1 VGREGSRRDCLT
13 PHRDAAF
20 NREAVPDSDIRTNRR
35 DELERS
41 LIAGGELLR
50 QNRNAEA
57 RQVFA
62 AAVELAPDDA
72 KALALL
78 GLACFRMGDFADA
91 LPIYQKLVSVNG
103 NDASYWLNLGL
114 VHLKLNDAASAVT
127 ELERSRDLDPS
138 QGRAVSYLGLAY
150 ARCGRYANAY
160 QAFLQAGDAELA
172 REMEQYLGD
181 EERARIRA
189 AVPRARTAT
198 VSGAIAPRKAVAR
211 PDKDVEDVSELG
223 DSDVVLVEETSDA
236 PGSRDD
242 ARTEP
247 MRPVRAT
254 ATGATPASGRPVVRP
269 RRDTST
275 PSSSWFSPPGGAG
288 EVVAETRERGVISL
302 AVEQAMPSAA
312 AAAGAARVAVG
323 HVPPM
328 PLSEFATA
336 RLIRPED
343 GDHTFET
350 SAGGVLIVR
359 VRGRVYSRTEGVNV
373 TGGELKYE
381 VASRHVRGSSTGEAF
396 SLEGRALFAVSGF
409 GHLVAA
415 PLGEHFSVV
424 SLDDDIL
431 YLREGIVFAFEEQI
445 RWENGHVPGSQAS
458 IPMVQ
463 FRGRGEVAFRSK
475 RPLLAI
481 KLAPER
487 VLHIDAG
494 VLAGWI
500 GRVVP
505 RAVTPAAGGAASTMF
520 VECTGEGVVLIEEE
534 EGAAGDWSRTTVA
547 GLRMSSKAEKA

>member
-1 VGREGSRRDCLT
+1 VTPGRDRTADGLT
-13 PHRDAAF
+13 PRRDAAF
-20 NREAVPDSDIRTNRR
+20 NREVVPDSDNHTNPSE
-35 DELERS
+35 ELERR
-41 LIAGGELLR
+41 LVAGGELLR
-50 QNRNAEA
+50 QNRTAEA
-57 RQVFA
+57 RQAFA
-62 AAVELAPDDA
+62 DALDLIPDDA

-78 GLACFRMGDFADA
+78 GLACFRMGDFQGA
-91 LPIYQKLVSVNG
+91 LPIYQKLVAVNR

-114 VHLKLNDAASAVT
+114 VHLKLNDAAAAIT

-138 QGRAVSYLGLAY
+138 QSRAVSYLGLAY
-150 ARCGRYANAY
+150 ARCGEYARAY

-172 REMEQYLGD
+172 REMEQYLGED
-181 EERARIRA
+181 ERARIKGG
-189 AVPRARTAT
+189 VPQARPAT
-198 VSGAIAPRKAVAR
+198 VSGAAAAAPATA
-211 PDKDVEDVSELG
+211 PAEEDVNELG
-223 DSDVVLVEETSDA
+223 DSDLVLVEETGEPAAMAD
-236 PGSRDD
+236 GK
-242 ARTEP
+242 TEP
-247 MRPVRAT
+247 MARPA
-254 ATGATPASGRPVVRP
+254 AAAATPASGRPVIRP
-269 RRDTST
+269 SRDAA
-275 PSSSWFSPPGGAG
+275 PQAGAVG
-288 EVVAETRERGVISL
+288 AESRGRGMISL
-302 AVEQAMPSAA
+302 AVEQAVPSAA
-312 AAAGAARVAVG
+312 ATAGAARVAVG
-323 HVPPM
+323 HVPPL

-359 VRGRVYSRTEGVNV
+359 VRERVYSRTEGVSV
-373 TGGELKYE
+373 TGGDLKYE

-396 SLEGRALFAVSGF
+396 SLDGRAMFVVSGF

-431 YLREGIVFAFEEQI
+431 YLREGIVFAFEEHL
-445 RWENGHVPGSQAS
+445 RWENGHLPGSQAS

-463 FRGRGEVAFRSK
+463 FRGRGEVAFRSR

-487 VLHIDAG
+487 VLYIDAR

-534 EGAAGDWSRTTVA
+534 QGAAEDWSRTHGGVRL
-547 GLRMSSKAEKA
+547 GGSKAAETT

>member
-1 VGREGSRRDCLT
+1 M
-13 PHRDAAF
+13 
-20 NREAVPDSDIRTNRR
+20 NRR
-35 DELERS
+35 DELERR
-41 LIAGGELLR
+41 LIEGGELLR
-50 QNRNAEA
+50 QNRSAEA
-57 RQVFA
+57 RQAFA
-62 AAVELAPDDA
+62 TALELAPGDA
-72 KALALL
+72 RALALF
-78 GLACFRMGDFADA
+78 GLACFRMGDFAAA
-91 LPIYQKLVSVNG
+91 LPIYQQLVAING

-114 VHLKLNDAASAVT
+114 VHLKLNDAASAIN

-150 ARCGRYANAY
+150 ARCGQYANAY

-172 REMEQYLGD
+172 REMEQYLG
-181 EERARIRA
+181 EPERARIQA

-198 VSGAIAPRKAVAR
+198 MPGSVASKRASAGAEENL
-211 PDKDVEDVSELG
+211 DELG
-223 DSDVVLVEETSDA
+223 DSDVVLVEEVSEPIDA
-236 PGSRDD
+236 ASK
-242 ARTEP
+242 TEP
-247 MRPVRAT
+247 MARPSLSAG
-254 ATGATPASGRPVVRP
+254 AATPAGGRPIIQP
-269 RRDTST
+269 RRGAA
-275 PSSSWFSPPGGAG
+275 PSAG
-288 EVVAETRERGVISL
+288 VVDAESQGRGVISL

-312 AAAGAARVAVG
+312 AAAGATRVAVG

-396 SLEGRALFAVSGF
+396 SLDGRALFVVSGF

-424 SLDDDIL
+424 ALDDDIL

-445 RWENGHVPGSQAS
+445 RWENGHLPGSQAS
-458 IPMVQ
+458 VPMVQ

-475 RPLLAI
+475 QPLLAI

-487 VLHIDAG
+487 VLYIDAH

-534 EGAAGDWSRTTVA
+534 EGAAEDWSRASVA
-547 GLRMSSKAEKA
+547 SLRMNGGARAAEKT

>member
-1 VGREGSRRDCLT
+1 
-13 PHRDAAF
+13 
-20 NREAVPDSDIRTNRR
+20 
-35 DELERS
+35 
-41 LIAGGELLR
+41 
-50 QNRNAEA
+50 
-57 RQVFA
+57 
-62 AAVELAPDDA
+62 
-72 KALALL
+72 
-78 GLACFRMGDFADA
+78 
-91 LPIYQKLVSVNG
+91 LPIYQTLVEINA

-114 VHLKLNDAASAVT
+114 VHLKLNDAASAVA

-150 ARCGRYANAY
+150 ARCGQYASAY

-172 REMEQYLGD
+172 REMEQYLGE
-181 EERARIRA
+181 EERARIKA

-198 VSGAIAPRKAVAR
+198 VTGPITPRRTAAR
-211 PDKDVEDVSELG
+211 TEEDVSELG
-223 DSDVVLVEETSDA
+223 DSDVVLVEEAGPEDGV
-236 PGSRDD
+236 PGDGK
-242 ARTEP
+242 TEP
-247 MRPVRAT
+247 MARPDRAT
-254 ATGATPASGRPVVRP
+254 AAGSTPAGGRPVIQP
-269 RRDTST
+269 RRDT
-275 PSSSWFSPPGGAG
+275 PPAG
-288 EVVAETRERGVISL
+288 VVEGETRARGVISL
-302 AVEQAMPSAA
+302 AVEQAVPSAA

-328 PLSEFATA
+328 PLSEFATS

-396 SLEGRALFAVSGF
+396 SLDGRALFVVSGF

-431 YLREGIVFAFEEQI
+431 YLREGIVFAFEEQV
-445 RWENGHVPGSQAS
+445 RWENGHLPGSQAS
-458 IPMVQ
+458 VPMVQ

-505 RAVTPAAGGAASTMF
+505 RAVTPAGGGAASTMF

-534 EGAAGDWSRTTVA
+534 EGGAGDWSRTAVA
-547 GLRMSSKAEKA
+547 GLRMSGGSKAAEKA

>member
-1 VGREGSRRDCLT
+1 LT

-35 DELERS
+35 DELERR
-41 LIAGGELLR
+41 LVAGGELLR

-57 RQVFA
+57 RQAFA
-62 AAVELAPDDA
+62 AAVELVPDDA

-78 GLACFRMGDFADA
+78 GLACFRMGDFAGA
-91 LPIYQKLVSVNG
+91 LPIYQKLVSING

-114 VHLKLNDAASAVT
+114 VHLKLNDATSAVT

-172 REMEQYLGD
+172 REMEQYLD
-181 EERARIRA
+181 IEERVRIKA

-198 VSGAIAPRKAVAR
+198 MSGAAAPRKAAAR
-211 PDKDVEDVSELG
+211 TDEDVEDVSELG
-223 DSDVVLVEETSDA
+223 EADVVVVEETSEIL
-236 PGSRDD
+236 GSRDE
-242 ARTEP
+242 AKTEP

-254 ATGATPASGRPVVRP
+254 AAGATPAGGRPVVRP
-269 RRDTST
+269 RRET
-275 PSSSWFSPPGGAG
+275 GAAAG
-288 EVVAETRERGVISL
+288 AVPAETRERGVISL
-302 AVEQAMPSAA
+302 AVEQAVPSAA

-396 SLEGRALFAVSGF
+396 SLEGRALFVVSGF

-534 EGAAGDWSRTTVA
+534 EGAAGDWSRTAVA

>member
-1 VGREGSRRDCLT
+1 M
-13 PHRDAAF
+13 
-20 NREAVPDSDIRTNRR
+20 NRR
-35 DELERS
+35 DELERQ
-41 LIAGGELLR
+41 LVAGGELLR

-57 RQVFA
+57 RQAFA
-62 AAVELAPDDA
+62 AALELAPDDA
-72 KALALL
+72 KALALF
-78 GLACFRMGDFADA
+78 GLVCFRMGDFAGA
-91 LPIYQKLVSVNG
+91 LPIYQKLVAINP

-114 VHLKLNDAASAVT
+114 VHLKLNDAAAAIT

-160 QAFLQAGDAELA
+160 QAFLQAGDTELA
-172 REMEQYLGD
+172 REMEQYLD
-181 EERARIRA
+181 EQERARIKA

-198 VSGAIAPRKAVAR
+198 ISGAPVLRKPAR
-211 PDKDVEDVSELG
+211 AQSEVSELG
-223 DSDVVLVEETSDA
+223 DSDVVLVDEESGPRDA
-236 PGSRDD
+236 K
-242 ARTEP
+242 TEP
-247 MRPVRAT
+247 MNRPPRAARAT
-254 ATGATPASGRPVVRP
+254 VTPPSGRPVIQP
-269 RRDTST
+269 RQDEAAPVPEAR
-275 PSSSWFSPPGGAG
+275 
-288 EVVAETRERGVISL
+288 AETRARGAISL
-302 AVEQAMPSAA
+302 AVEQATPSAA

-350 SAGGVLIVR
+350 SAAGVLIVR

-381 VASRHVRGSSTGEAF
+381 VASRHVRGSSTGEPF
-396 SLEGRALFAVSGF
+396 SLDGRALFVISGF
-409 GHLVAA
+409 GHLVAS

-424 SLDDDIL
+424 ALDDDIL
-431 YLREGIVFAFEEQI
+431 YLREGVVFAFEEQL
-445 RWENGHVPGSQAS
+445 RWENGHLPGSQGS
-458 IPMVQ
+458 VPMVQ
-463 FRGRGEVAFRSK
+463 FRGRGEVAFRSR

-487 VLHIDAG
+487 VLYIDAH

-534 EGAAGDWSRTTVA
+534 EGAAGDWSRPSVA
-547 GLRMSSKAEKA
+547 GLRMSGSSKAAEKT

>member
-1 VGREGSRRDCLT
+1 LT
-13 PHRDAAF
+13 PRRDAAF
-20 NREAVPDSDIRTNRR
+20 NREVVPDSDIRMNRR
-35 DELERS
+35 DELERR
-41 LIAGGELLR
+41 LVAGGELLR
-50 QNRNAEA
+50 LNRNAEA
-57 RQVFA
+57 RQAFA
-62 AAVELAPDDA
+62 TAVELVPDDA

-78 GLACFRMGDFADA
+78 GLACFRMGDFVGA
-91 LPIYQKLVSVNG
+91 LPIYQKLVSINA

-150 ARCGRYANAY
+150 ARCGQYASAY

-172 REMEQYLGD
+172 REMEQYLD
-181 EERARIRA
+181 VEERTRIKA
-189 AVPRARTAT
+189 AVPRARTT
-198 VSGAIAPRKAVAR
+198 TIAPPVASAKTAAR
-211 PDKDVEDVSELG
+211 AEEDLSELG
-223 DSDVVLVEETSDA
+223 DSEVVLVEEVIDV
-236 PGSRDD
+236 PGSQDD
-242 ARTEP
+242 GQPDIKTEP
-247 MRPVRAT
+247 MPRPARAT
-254 ATGATPASGRPVVRP
+254 VAGATPAGGRPVIRP
-269 RRDTST
+269 SRDTIT
-275 PSSSWFSPPGGAG
+275 PPAGA
-288 EVVAETRERGVISL
+288 VATEARARGVISL

-373 TGGELKYE
+373 TGGGLKYE

-396 SLEGRALFAVSGF
+396 SLDGRALFVVSGY

-424 SLDDDIL
+424 ALDDDIL
-431 YLREGIVFAFEEQI
+431 YLREGIVFAFEEQV
-445 RWENGHVPGSQAS
+445 RWENGHLPGSQAS
-458 IPMVQ
+458 VPMVQ

-505 RAVTPAAGGAASTMF
+505 RAVTPAAGGATSTMF

-534 EGAAGDWSRTTVA
+534 EGAAGDWSRTAVA

>member
-1 VGREGSRRDCLT
+1 M
-13 PHRDAAF
+13 
-20 NREAVPDSDIRTNRR
+20 NRR
-35 DELERS
+35 DELERR

-50 QNRNAEA
+50 QNRSAEA
-57 RQVFA
+57 RQAFA
-62 AAVELAPDDA
+62 TALELAPSDA
-72 KALALL
+72 RALALF
-78 GLACFRMGDFADA
+78 GLACFRMGDFAGA
-91 LPIYQKLVSVNG
+91 LPIYQKLVAING

-114 VHLKLNDAASAVT
+114 VHLKLNDAAAAIT

-150 ARCGRYANAY
+150 ARCGQYANAY

-172 REMEQYLGD
+172 REMEQYLG
-181 EERARIRA
+181 EPERARIQA

-198 VSGAIAPRKAVAR
+198 MSGPVASPRAPAR
-211 PDKDVEDVSELG
+211 AEETLGALG
-223 DSDVVLVEETSDA
+223 DADVMLVEEVSE
-236 PGSRDD
+236 PSDD
-242 ARTEP
+242 ASKTEP
-247 MRPVRAT
+247 MARPGHSGGT
-254 ATGATPASGRPVVRP
+254 AAAGAGGRPVIQP
-269 RRDTST
+269 RRGAAPPAGVVDT
-275 PSSSWFSPPGGAG
+275 
-288 EVVAETRERGVISL
+288 ETRGRGVISL
-302 AVEQAMPSAA
+302 AVEQATPSAA
-312 AAAGAARVAVG
+312 AAAGATRVAVG

-396 SLEGRALFAVSGF
+396 SLDGRALFVVSGF

-445 RWENGHVPGSQAS
+445 RWENGHLPGSQAS
-458 IPMVQ
+458 VPMVQ

-475 RPLLAI
+475 QPLLAI

-487 VLHIDAG
+487 VLYIDAH

-505 RAVTPAAGGAASTMF
+505 RAVTPAAGGAASTMV

-534 EGAAGDWSRTTVA
+534 EGAAEDWSRASVA
-547 GLRMSSKAEKA
+547 SLRMNGGSRAAEKT

>member
-1 VGREGSRRDCLT
+1 M
-13 PHRDAAF
+13 
-20 NREAVPDSDIRTNRR
+20 PDSDISTRSS
-35 DELERS
+35 EAFERH

-57 RQVFA
+57 RKAVTA
-62 AAVELAPDDA
+62 ALELMPGDA

-78 GLACFRMGDFADA
+78 GLACFRMGDFQSA
-91 LPIYQKLVSVNG
+91 LPVYQKLVAINR

-114 VHLKLNDAASAVT
+114 VHLKLNDAAAAIT
-127 ELERSRDLDPS
+127 ELERSRELDPS
-138 QGRAVSYLGLAY
+138 QSRAVSYLGLAY
-150 ARCGRYANAY
+150 ARSGEYASAY

-172 REMEQYLGD
+172 REMEQYLT
-181 EERARIRA
+181 EEQRARIRGSIPRQKTQA
-189 AVPRARTAT
+189 ASSGRPGGAATPAGARSDETYGLFA
-198 VSGAIAPRKAVAR
+198 
-211 PDKDVEDVSELG
+211 DVELVDADVE
-223 DSDVVLVEETSDA
+223 LVEEVDEPA
-236 PGSRDD
+236 ALHGGK
-242 ARTEP
+242 TEP
-247 MRPVRAT
+247 MARPPAAVA
-254 ATGATPASGRPVVRP
+254 GARPGTQPVIRP
-269 RRDTST
+269 RRDTNA
-275 PSSSWFSPPGGAG
+275 PAGAID
-288 EVVAETRERGVISL
+288 AEARGRGVISL
-302 AVEQAMPSAA
+302 AVEQAVPSAA

-359 VRGRVYSRTEGVNV
+359 VRGRVYSRTEGANV
-373 TGGELKYE
+373 TGGELRYE

-396 SLEGRALFAVSGF
+396 SYDGRAMFVVSGF

-415 PLGEHFSVV
+415 PLGEHFTVV
-424 SLDDDIL
+424 ALDDDIL

-445 RWENGHVPGSQAS
+445 RWENGHVPGSQAT

-487 VLHIDAG
+487 VLYIDAH

-505 RAVTPAAGGAASTMF
+505 RAVSPAAGGATSTMF

-534 EGAAGDWSRTTVA
+534 EGAAEDWSRTTVA
-547 GLRMSSKAEKA
+547 GMRMSGGAKTAEKA

>member
-1 VGREGSRRDCLT
+1 M
-13 PHRDAAF
+13 
-20 NREAVPDSDIRTNRR
+20 PDSDIPTRSEEFERR
-35 DELERS
+35 LV
-41 LIAGGELLR
+41 AGGELLR
-50 QNRNAEA
+50 QNRNVEA
-57 RQVFA
+57 RKAVSA
-62 AAVELAPDDA
+62 ALELVPEDA

-78 GLACFRMGDFADA
+78 GLACFRMGDFQGA
-91 LPIYQKLVSVNG
+91 LPVYQKLVAINR

-114 VHLKLNDAASAVT
+114 VHLKLNDATAAIA
-127 ELERSRDLDPS
+127 ELERSRELDPS
-138 QGRAVSYLGLAY
+138 QSRAVSYLGLAY
-150 ARCGRYANAY
+150 ARSGDYARAY

-172 REMEQYLGD
+172 REMEQYLTED
-181 EERARIRA
+181 QRQRIK
-189 AVPRARTAT
+189 
-198 VSGAIAPRKAVAR
+198 GAIPRPTPAALSGRQGGVAAPKEAR
-211 PDKDVEDVSELG
+211 SDETYGLFSDVELVDADVE
-223 DSDVVLVEETSDA
+223 LVEEVEEPSA
-236 PGSRDD
+236 LPGGK
-242 ARTEP
+242 TEP
-247 MRPVRAT
+247 MARP
-254 ATGATPASGRPVVRP
+254 PAAAVAARPGTQPVVRP
-269 RRDTST
+269 RRDTSA
-275 PSSSWFSPPGGAG
+275 PAGAID
-288 EVVAETRERGVISL
+288 AEARGRGVISL
-302 AVEQAMPSAA
+302 AVEQAVPSAA
-312 AAAGAARVAVG
+312 AAAGAGRVAVG

-359 VRGRVYSRTEGVNV
+359 VRGRVYSRTEGANV
-373 TGGELKYE
+373 TGGELRYE

-396 SLEGRALFAVSGF
+396 SYDGRAMFVVSGY

-445 RWENGHVPGSQAS
+445 RWENGHVPGSQAT

-487 VLHIDAG
+487 VLYIDAH

-505 RAVTPAAGGAASTMF
+505 RAVSPAAGGAASTMF

-534 EGAAGDWSRTTVA
+534 EGAAEDWSRTTVA
-547 GLRMSSKAEKA
+547 GMRMSGSAKAAEKA

>member
-1 VGREGSRRDCLT
+1 M
-13 PHRDAAF
+13 
-20 NREAVPDSDIRTNRR
+20 NRR
-35 DELERS
+35 DELERR
-41 LIAGGELLR
+41 LVAGGELLR

-57 RQVFA
+57 RQAFA
-62 AAVELAPDDA
+62 TALELAPDDA
-72 KALALL
+72 KALALF
-78 GLACFRMGDFADA
+78 GLACFRMGDFAGA
-91 LPIYQKLVSVNG
+91 LPIYQKLVEING

-114 VHLKLNDAASAVT
+114 VHLKLNDAASAIT

-150 ARCGRYANAY
+150 ARCGQYANAY

-172 REMEQYLGD
+172 REMEQYLG
-181 EERARIRA
+181 EQERARIKA
-189 AVPRARTAT
+189 TVPRARTAT
-198 VSGAIAPRKAVAR
+198 VSGSVAPRQMAAR
-211 PDKDVEDVSELG
+211 AEDDVSELG
-223 DSDVVLVEETSDA
+223 ESDVVLVEEVSEPIEA
-236 PGSRDD
+236 ESK
-242 ARTEP
+242 TEP
-247 MRPVRAT
+247 MARPARVAS
-254 ATGATPASGRPVVRP
+254 AAATPAGGRPVTQA
-269 RRDTST
+269 RRDIAR
-275 PSSSWFSPPGGAG
+275 PAG
-288 EVVAETRERGVISL
+288 EVDGESKGRGMISL
-302 AVEQAMPSAA
+302 AVEQATPSAA

-323 HVPPM
+323 HVPPL

-396 SLEGRALFAVSGF
+396 SLDGRALFVVSGF

-445 RWENGHVPGSQAS
+445 RWENGHLPGSQAS
-458 IPMVQ
+458 MPMVQ

-487 VLHIDAG
+487 VLYIDAR

-505 RAVTPAAGGAASTMF
+505 RAVTPAAGGSASTMF
-520 VECTGEGVVLIEEE
+520 VECTGAGVVLIEEE
-534 EGAAGDWSRTTVA
+534 EGAAEDWSRATVA
-547 GLRMSSKAEKA
+547 GLRMSGSSKAAEKT

>member
-1 VGREGSRRDCLT
+1 MGGREGSRRDCLT
-13 PHRDAAF
+13 PRRDAAF
-20 NREAVPDSDIRTNRR
+20 NRETVPDSDIRMNRR
-35 DELERS
+35 DELERR
-41 LIAGGELLR
+41 LVAGGELLR

-57 RQVFA
+57 RQAFA
-62 AAVELAPDDA
+62 AAVELVPDDA

-91 LPIYQKLVSVNG
+91 LPIYQKLVSING

-181 EERARIRA
+181 EERARIKA

-198 VSGAIAPRKAVAR
+198 VSGAVAPQKTAAR
-211 PDKDVEDVSELG
+211 AQEDVSELG
-223 DSDVVLVEETSDA
+223 DSDLVLVEETSEA
-236 PGSRDD
+236 PGNRDD
-242 ARTEP
+242 AKTEP

-254 ATGATPASGRPVVRP
+254 AAGATPAGGRPVVRP
-269 RRDTST
+269 RRDTKT
-275 PSSSWFSPPGGAG
+275 PSPAGAGVGEG

-328 PLSEFATA
+328 PLSEFATS

-534 EGAAGDWSRTTVA
+534 EGAAGDWSRTAVA
-547 GLRMSSKAEKA
+547 GLRMSAKAAEKS

>member
-1 VGREGSRRDCLT
+1 M
-13 PHRDAAF
+13 
-20 NREAVPDSDIRTNRR
+20 NRR
-35 DELERS
+35 DELERR
-41 LIAGGELLR
+41 LVAGGELLR

-57 RQVFA
+57 RQAFA
-62 AAVELAPDDA
+62 AALELVPDDG

-78 GLACFRMGDFADA
+78 GLACFRMGDFAGA
-91 LPIYQKLVSVNG
+91 LPIYQKLVEING

-114 VHLKLNDAASAVT
+114 VHLKLNDAASAVA

-150 ARCGRYANAY
+150 ARCGQYASAY
-160 QAFLQAGDAELA
+160 QAFLQAGDVELA

-181 EERARIRA
+181 EERARIKA

-198 VSGAIAPRKAVAR
+198 VSGAAAPRSTAGR
-211 PDKDVEDVSELG
+211 GEEDVSELG
-223 DSDVVLVEETSDA
+223 DSDVVLVEEASEVPDK
-236 PGSRDD
+236 
-242 ARTEP
+242 TEP
-247 MRPVRAT
+247 MPRPARAT
-254 ATGATPASGRPVVRP
+254 AAGATPAGATPAGGRPVIQP
-269 RRDTST
+269 RRDA
-275 PSSSWFSPPGGAG
+275 PPAGAV
-288 EVVAETRERGVISL
+288 EAETRARGVISL

-359 VRGRVYSRTEGVNV
+359 VRGRVYARTEGVNV

-396 SLEGRALFAVSGF
+396 SLDGRALFAVSGF
-409 GHLVAA
+409 GHLVTA

-445 RWENGHVPGSQAS
+445 RWENGHLPGSQAS

-487 VLHIDAG
+487 VLHIDAH

-534 EGAAGDWSRTTVA
+534 EGAAEDWSRTAVA
-547 GLRMSSKAEKA
+547 GLRMSGSSKAAEKP

>member
-1 VGREGSRRDCLT
+1 M
-13 PHRDAAF
+13 
-20 NREAVPDSDIRTNRR
+20 PDSDIHTKSSEEIERR
-35 DELERS
+35 LV
-41 LIAGGELLR
+41 AGGELLR

-57 RQVFA
+57 RKAVA
-62 AAVELAPDDA
+62 AALELAPDDA

-78 GLACFRMGDFADA
+78 GLACFRMGDFQAA
-91 LPIYQKLVSVNG
+91 LPVYQKLVAINR

-114 VHLKLNDAASAVT
+114 VHLKLNDAASAIA

-138 QGRAVSYLGLAY
+138 QSRAVSYLGLAY
-150 ARCGRYANAY
+150 ARCGEYARAY

-172 REMEQYLGD
+172 REMEQYLT
-181 EERARIRA
+181 EEQRVRIKG
-189 AVPRARTAT
+189 AVPRQTQAALSGGQRAAPTARESRSEDTLELFA
-198 VSGAIAPRKAVAR
+198 
-211 PDKDVEDVSELG
+211 DVELIDV
-223 DSDVVLVEETSDA
+223 DVELVEDA
-236 PGSRDD
+236 GEPSALAGGK
-242 ARTEP
+242 TEP
-247 MRPVRAT
+247 MTRPPAAAAVRLGT
-254 ATGATPASGRPVVRP
+254 QPVVRLG
-269 RRDTST
+269 RDTS
-275 PSSSWFSPPGGAG
+275 SPAGAIDAEIGGP
-288 EVVAETRERGVISL
+288 GVISL
-302 AVEQAMPSAA
+302 AVEQAVPSAA

-359 VRGRVYSRTEGVNV
+359 VRGRVYSRTEGANV
-373 TGGELKYE
+373 TGGELRYE

-396 SLEGRALFAVSGF
+396 SYDGRAMFVVSGF

-424 SLDDDIL
+424 ALDDDIL

-445 RWENGHVPGSQAS
+445 RWENGHVPGSQAT

-487 VLHIDAG
+487 VLYIDAH

-505 RAVTPAAGGAASTMF
+505 RAVSPAAGGATSTMF
-520 VECTGEGVVLIEEE
+520 VECTGEGVVLVEEE
-534 EGAAGDWSRTTVA
+534 EGAAEDWSRTTVA
-547 GLRMSSKAEKA
+547 GMRMSSKAGEKA

>member
-1 VGREGSRRDCLT
+1 LT
-13 PHRDAAF
+13 PQRDTAF
-20 NREAVPDSDIRTNRR
+20 NCKVVPDSDIHTKSSEEFERR
-35 DELERS
+35 LV
-41 LIAGGELLR
+41 AGGELLR

-57 RQVFA
+57 RKAVA
-62 AAVELAPDDA
+62 AALELVPDDA

-78 GLACFRMGDFADA
+78 GLACFRMGDFQAA
-91 LPIYQKLVSVNG
+91 LPVYQKLVAINR

-114 VHLKLNDAASAVT
+114 VHLKLNDAASAIA

-138 QGRAVSYLGLAY
+138 QSRAVSYLGLAY
-150 ARCGRYANAY
+150 ARCGEYARAY

-172 REMEQYLGD
+172 REMEQYLT
-181 EERARIRA
+181 EEQRVRIQG
-189 AVPRARTAT
+189 AVPRQTRASLSGGQHAAPLARG
-198 VSGAIAPRKAVAR
+198 SGSEDNHELFA
-211 PDKDVEDVSELG
+211 DVELVDV
-223 DSDVVLVEETSDA
+223 DVELVEEAGEPSA
-236 PGSRDD
+236 LAGGK
-242 ARTEP
+242 TEP
-247 MRPVRAT
+247 MARP
-254 ATGATPASGRPVVRP
+254 PAAAAAARQGTQPVVRP
-269 RRDTST
+269 RRDTS
-275 PSSSWFSPPGGAG
+275 SPAGAIN
-288 EVVAETRERGVISL
+288 AEIRGPGVISL
-302 AVEQAMPSAA
+302 AVEQAVPSAA

-359 VRGRVYSRTEGVNV
+359 VRGRVYSRTEGANV
-373 TGGELKYE
+373 TGGELRYE

-396 SLEGRALFAVSGF
+396 SYDGRAMFVVSGF

-424 SLDDDIL
+424 ALDDDIL

-445 RWENGHVPGSQAS
+445 RWENGHVPGSQAT

-487 VLHIDAG
+487 VLYIDAH

-505 RAVTPAAGGAASTMF
+505 RAVAPAAGGATSTMF
-520 VECTGEGVVLIEEE
+520 VECTGEGVVLVEEE
-534 EGAAGDWSRTTVA
+534 EGAAEDWSRTTVA
-547 GLRMSSKAEKA
+547 GMRMSSNPKAGERA